1 METMSG
7 GQCRPMQTLGAG
19 HVEISF
25 VDGGHFDQ
33 RGKRGEHAM
42 NFLGILQIA
51 MAMAVH
57 ENGVRTELGSG
68 TQRHGGMHAELA
80 SLVGCGS
87 DHSTFVALTSDD

>member
-7 GQCRPMQTLGAG
+7 GQCRSMQTFGAG
-19 HVEISF
+19 HVEVGF
-25 VDGGHFDQ
+25 VDRCHFNQ
-33 RGKRGEHAM
+33 WRKSGKHAM
-42 NFLGILQIA
+42 DFLGILQIA

-57 ENGVRTELGSG
+57 ENGVRTELGRG
-68 TQRHGGMHAELA
+68 AQRHGGMHAELA